1 MKLEEIKK
9 KEAGLFDPEIFGF
22 SEFVSG
28 ELNELQN
35 EKIRQLKWKK
45 IVLYNVN
52 KNKVKEWKGETL
64 LNFSWD
70 FALKTRNRKIIQLME
85 KLQNAPLKEI
95 YDIIDDIFD
104 TAERAR
110 AVFFYW
116 S

>member
-1 MKLEEIKK
+1 MKL
-9 KEAGLFDPEIFGF
+9 KETERGEAKLFDPEIFGF
-22 SEFVSG
+22 SEFASG

-35 EKIRQLKWKK
+35 EKIKQLKWKK

-52 KNKVKEWKGETL
+52 KNEVKEWEGETL

-70 FALKTRNRKIIQLME
+70 FALKARNGKIAELME
-85 KLQNAPLKEI
+85 KLQTAPLGEI

-104 TAERAR
+104 IAEKAG